1 MLIKCIHFILI
12 GLLFY
17 IPYINI
23 TNNFILFLKFLYLLC
38 IPVLWI
44 HWIYLHGKCSLFV
57 LDNYLHN
64 RDRKSKEGILYK
76 ILHPFF
82 VYNKNNKIIWCIS
95 ILLWI
100 ITLIDFTDIILKIK
114 INK

>member
-44 HWIYLHGKCSLFV
+44 HWIYLHGKCSLFA
-57 LDNYLHN
+57 LDNIYLIMDYNIN
-64 RDRKSKEGILYK
+64 RFYRYYIK
-76 ILHPFF
+76 
-82 VYNKNNKIIWCIS
+82 NKN
-95 ILLWI
+95 
-100 ITLIDFTDIILKIK
+100 
-114 INK
+114 